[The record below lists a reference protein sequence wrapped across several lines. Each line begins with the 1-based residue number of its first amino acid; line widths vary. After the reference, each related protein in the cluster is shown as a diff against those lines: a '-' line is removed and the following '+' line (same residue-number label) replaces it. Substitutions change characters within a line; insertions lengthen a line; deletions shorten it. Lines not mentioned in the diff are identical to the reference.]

1 MIDENYSVF
10 PSLSPEDEKRLV
22 EMLPEQ
28 AAPNQQKEMQIAKQF
43 IAIMEDV
50 RPDANM
56 TLVANLIKIYVL
68 GAEGRAILHEAAYE
82 ETMER
87 MRDLILYEIFGRTK

>member
-1 MIDENYSVF
+1 
-10 PSLSPEDEKRLV
+10 
-22 EMLPEQ
+22 
-28 AAPNQQKEMQIAKQF
+28 MQIANQF

-68 GAEGRAILHEAAYE
+68 GAEGSEILHEAAYE

-87 MRDLILYEIFGRTK
+87 MRDLILYEIFGKTK